1 MPEKFNE
8 LYEFVQ
14 TQSPRI
20 SRALLVP
27 KIKEI
32 TGEDFAIQIFG
43 FDINLLRG
51 FFLSATIP
59 DPNWRVVQLGGKKHV
74 ILIAREMTYCWTRFV
89 QVKEMMH
96 LFDSEVEK
104 TSTGSEVEDL
114 LTELAGPANPAK
126 ISRYHESEYKAMW
139 MALAVLC
146 PEKERAVY
154 ARKRE
159 TGMSDYDIAD
169 ELKIPEQFISSL
181 LGDKYKDIIQEILD
195 E

>member
-32 TGEDFAIQIFG
+32 TGEDFVTQMFG

-51 FFLSATIP
+51 FFLSAAIP
-59 DPNWRVVQLGGKKHV
+59 NPHWRVVQAGGDKHV
-74 ILIAREMTYCWTRFV
+74 ILIARGMTYCWTRFV

-159 TGMSDYDIAD
+159 AGMSDFDIAD

>member
-32 TGEDFAIQIFG
+32 TGEDFAIQMFG

-59 DPNWRVVQLGGKKHV
+59 NPSWRVVQLGGKKHV
-74 ILIAREMTYCWTRFV
+74 ILIARGMTYCWTRFV

-159 TGMSDYDIAD
+159 AGMSDYDIAD